1 MDADEVLHRDSNGV
15 GDGEHESNGSA
26 KLGTQ
31 APRYHVIDAATLH
44 QAVGR
49 HSGHGDGGDG
59 GDNVGE
65 DEDGEPLEDARLPD
79 HPGEPEEEHHPPD
92 VEQAWDVNASTPTK
106 LVHFPLLSISTIL

>member
-1 MDADEVLHRDSNGV
+1 MDGDEVLHWDSNGV
-15 GDGEHESNGSA
+15 GNGEHESNGSA

-44 QAVGR
+44 QTVGG
-49 HSGHGDGGDG
+49 HGGHGDGGYG

-65 DEDGEPLEDARLPD
+65 DEDGEPLQDARLPD

-92 VEQAWDVNASTPTK
+92 VEQAWDVNPSAPTK
-106 LVHFPLLSISTIL
+106 LIHFPLLSISTIL